1 MISRIN
7 LCSWILITRLDIKG
21 KLGNRVSKKSNDGGS
36 DITKLKETAD
46 ALSIIL

>member
-21 KLGNRVSKKSNDGGS
+21 KLGNRVSKKVTMAEATLQN
-36 DITKLKETAD
+36 
-46 ALSIIL
+46 